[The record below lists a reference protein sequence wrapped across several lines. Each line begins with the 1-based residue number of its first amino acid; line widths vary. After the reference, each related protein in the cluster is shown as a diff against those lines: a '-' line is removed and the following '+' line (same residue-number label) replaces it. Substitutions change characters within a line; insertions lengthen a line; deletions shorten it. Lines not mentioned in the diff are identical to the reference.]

1 MFKRYP
7 QNINDVTKQFMREY
21 SLEVPLLERRLIASW
36 KDVMPAA
43 EPYTESIEIRNQTLW
58 VKISSPALKN
68 DLLMQ
73 RTELTQLLN
82 SKVGANII
90 NDIRFF

>member
-7 QNINDVTKQFMREY
+7 QNIDDVTNQFMREY
-21 SLEVPLLERRLIASW
+21 SLEGPLLERRLIASW

-43 EPYTESIEIRNQTLW
+43 EPYTESVEIRNQTLW
-58 VKISSPALKN
+58 VKISSPALRN

-73 RTELTQLLN
+73 RTELVRLLN
-82 SKVGANII
+82 SKVGTNII
-90 NDIRFF
+90 NDIRII

>member
-1 MFKRYP
+1 
-7 QNINDVTKQFMREY
+7 MREY

-58 VKISSPALKN
+58 VKILSPALKN

>member
-1 MFKRYP
+1 
-7 QNINDVTKQFMREY
+7 MREY

>member
-7 QNINDVTKQFMREY
+7 QNIDDVTNQFMREY
-21 SLEVPLLERRLIASW
+21 SLEGPLLERRLIASW

-43 EPYTESIEIRNQTLW
+43 EPYTESIEIRNQTLL
-58 VKISSPALKN
+58 VKISSPALRN
-68 DLLMQ
+68 DLLMR
-73 RTELTQLLN
+73 RTELTKLLN

-90 NDIRFF
+90 NDIYFF

>member
-1 MFKRYP
+1 
-7 QNINDVTKQFMREY
+7 MREY
-21 SLEVPLLERRLIASW
+21 SLEVPLLERRLVASW

>member
-7 QNINDVTKQFMREY
+7 QNIDDVTNQFMREY

>member
-7 QNINDVTKQFMREY
+7 QNIDDVTNQFMREY
-21 SLEVPLLERRLIASW
+21 SLEGPLLERRLIASW

-43 EPYTESIEIRNQTLW
+43 ESYTESIEIRNQTLL
-58 VKISSPALKN
+58 VKISSPALRN
-68 DLLMQ
+68 DLLMR
-73 RTELTQLLN
+73 RTELTKLLN

-90 NDIRFF
+90 NDIYFF

>member
-7 QNINDVTKQFMREY
+7 QNIDDVTNQFMREY
-21 SLEVPLLERRLIASW
+21 SLEGPLLERRLIASW
-36 KDVMPAA
+36 KEVMPAA
-43 EPYTESIEIRNQTLW
+43 EPYTENIEIRNQILW
-58 VKISSPALKN
+58 VKISSPALRN

-73 RTELTQLLN
+73 HTELTRLLN

-90 NDIRFF
+90 NDTRFY

>member
-7 QNINDVTKQFMREY
+7 QNIDDVTNQFMREY
-21 SLEVPLLERRLIASW
+21 SLEGPLLERRLIASW

-58 VKISSPALKN
+58 VKISLPALRN
-68 DLLMQ
+68 DLLMR
-73 RTELTQLLN
+73 RTELTKLLN

-90 NDIRFF
+90 NDIYFF